1 MRTPV
6 AAAAAVVAKQ
16 IIDRVEE
23 KISSDSFWGGGF
35 ASGTDYVAR
44 DMVTKIHKGER
55 ITPAAFNPTRG
66 ERGGGDAELIAAIRS
81 LQAKLVEALGSNGE
95 DIRGVVKSSVKTLNL
110 LDRLTQGG
118 KQIPT
123 KEVTV

>member
-44 DMVTKIHKGER
+44 DMVTKVHRGER
-55 ITPAAFNPTRG
+55 ITPAAFNPTRA
-66 ERGGGDAELIAAIRS
+66 ERGGGSDLALLDQIKTLTEEVTMLRAETRA
-81 LQAKLVEALGSNGE
+81 
-95 DIRGVVKSSVKTLNL
+95 VVKNTGKTAAQ
-110 LDRLTQGG
+110 LDRAMPDGDALATR
-118 KQIPT
+118 
-123 KEVTV
+123 VAA